1 MQTDTG
7 VIVHPKQRDL
17 GFGTNWWKRR
27 RSFLNQCKLSS
38 AFLLF
43 YLHQPFLVVSSKK
56 KKKLSLWQF
65 IHFASIWG
73 YIVNVLVV

>member
-7 VIVHPKQRDL
+7 VNIHPKQKDL
-17 GFGTNWWKRR
+17 GFGTNWWQRR

-43 YLHQPFLVVSSKK
+43 YLHQPFFVLSSEKK
-56 KKKLSLWQF
+56 KKKNLSLA
-65 IHFASIWG
+65 IHSFC
-73 YIVNVLVV
+73 